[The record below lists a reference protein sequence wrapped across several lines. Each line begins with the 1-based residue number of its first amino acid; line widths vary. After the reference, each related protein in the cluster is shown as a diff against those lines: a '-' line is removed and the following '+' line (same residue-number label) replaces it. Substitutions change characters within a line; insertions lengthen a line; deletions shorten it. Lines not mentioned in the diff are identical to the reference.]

1 MILKCN
7 ALVRLYRWHPTV
19 SKVLLQQLSCLNKRA
34 GQSSRMGW
42 LKNTLKTSRK
52 IWESISITKV
62 VNKKRYRD
70 GLGMWQMA
78 RKQGSTFFSEP
89 GSDMPPLSMW
99 YLLFANRVRWH
110 HLLIR
115 NICATITLAI
125 SWSIY
130 SWLQTRACHPI
141 QLSSCE
147 TQTTW
152 VWLSSLQVPP
162 TGLRFGQRYMSIYG
176 DQRTNDLARTSQG
189 KAFILVQRDSTQS
202 K

>member
-1 MILKCN
+1 MQCPGQ
-7 ALVRLYRWHPTV
+7 ALQMAPHGFESAPPAVELPQQKGRSVVTHGMVEEHIEDIPKDMREYFYNKSSKQKTV
-19 SKVLLQQLSCLNKRA
+19 SR
-34 GQSSRMGW
+34 W
-42 LKNTLKTSRK
+42 LGD
-52 IWESISITKV
+52 V
-62 VNKKRYRD
+62 AD
-70 GLGMWQMA
+70 GKETGVY
-78 RKQGSTFFSEP
+78 FFSEP